1 MRDFEEFDFDDQQL
15 DDLEDSQKPSSPVN
29 QRKNK
34 RRIRQRIDFLK
45 EQRELKHRIANE
57 YDDW

>member
-1 MRDFEEFDFDDQQL
+1 MSDFEELKFDDQL
-15 DDLEDSQKPSSPVN
+15 SDDLEGSPQPSQPMN
-29 QRKNK
+29 DRKNK